1 MESAALSFSGRKCA
15 GMEVWSRGLHE
26 ECGVFGVYDPK
37 GGCAQTTYYGL
48 YALQHRGQEACGIA
62 AINGRE
68 QSFYKDV
75 GLVSEVFDKETLDR
89 LNGTMAVGHVRYAT
103 TGAGEREN
111 AQPLTI
117 KYVKGTLAVVHN
129 GNLVGVDQ
137 LRRDFEYKGAIFH
150 TTSDSELIAYAIAQA
165 RLHCRSVEDA
175 VCYAARNLKGA
186 FSLLV
191 MSPRKLIACR
201 DPWGFRPLCMGRK
214 GDAILFAS
222 ESCAIA
228 SVGGE
233 LEREL
238 EPGEIVVVEDGQV
251 RSIRDNCRGLSHM
264 CIFEYIYFA
273 RPDSVIAGQSV
284 HQARVN
290 AGKLLAQEHPVEAD
304 LVIGVPDSGLDAAQ
318 GYAQESGIPYGVGFV
333 KNRYVGKVTLMI
345 EHESN
350 GRDGIESRSWNK
362 VSLASNIFI
371 DPNFMVHG
379 KVWIPIIDGQNNQD
393 ILYYSGIYQV
403 GTTFTTPNKR
413 FGFALT
419 MVKRKGWN
427 FKYNTIWEVNYRLF
441 KDENQ
446 FLFLQYYNGYGENLL
461 DYNQYH
467 SRLRIGL
474 VIKPQLFSEF

>member
-1 MESAALSFSGRKCA
+1 MHRYILILFITILSLGFPARAQIVNTVEKEKLEADSIRRAL
-15 GMEVWSRGLHE
+15 
-26 ECGVFGVYDPK
+26 D
-37 GGCAQTTYYGL
+37 
-48 YALQHRGQEACGIA
+48 
-62 AINGRE
+62 NGPY
-68 QSFYKDV
+68 FTLYKDNYFIAGTTIGGKPTATNSDV
-75 GLVSEVFDKETLDR
+75 KFQVSIAQRLTKSTLPFNTYLYLFYTQKCMWNVF
-89 LNGTMAVGHVRYAT
+89 
-103 TGAGEREN
+103 EN
-111 AQPLTI
+111 SMPM
-117 KYVKGTLAVVHN
+117 
-129 GNLVGVDQ
+129 
-137 LRRDFEYKGAIFH
+137 RDFNF
-150 TTSDSELIAYAIAQA
+150 
-165 RLHCRSVEDA
+165 
-175 VCYAARNLKGA
+175 N
-186 FSLLV
+186 
-191 MSPRKLIACR
+191 
-201 DPWGFRPLCMGRK
+201 
-214 GDAILFAS
+214 
-222 ESCAIA
+222 
-228 SVGGE
+228 
-233 LEREL
+233 
-238 EPGEIVVVEDGQV
+238 PGI
-251 RSIRDNCRGLSHM
+251 GLAKH
-264 CIFEYIYFA
+264 
-273 RPDSVIAGQSV
+273 
-284 HQARVN
+284 
-290 AGKLLAQEHPVEAD
+290 L
-304 LVIGVPDSGLDAAQ
+304 
-318 GYAQESGIPYGVGFV
+318 FV

-393 ILYYSGIYQV
+393 ILYYNGIYQV

>member
-1 MESAALSFSGRKCA
+1 MHRYFLILFITILSLGFPVRAQIVNTVEKEKLEADSIRRAL
-15 GMEVWSRGLHE
+15 
-26 ECGVFGVYDPK
+26 D
-37 GGCAQTTYYGL
+37 
-48 YALQHRGQEACGIA
+48 
-62 AINGRE
+62 NGPY
-68 QSFYKDV
+68 FTLYKDNYFIAGTTIGGKPTATNSDV
-75 GLVSEVFDKETLDR
+75 KFQVSIAQRLTKRTLPFNTYLYLFYTQKCMWNVF
-89 LNGTMAVGHVRYAT
+89 
-103 TGAGEREN
+103 EN
-111 AQPLTI
+111 SMPM
-117 KYVKGTLAVVHN
+117 
-129 GNLVGVDQ
+129 
-137 LRRDFEYKGAIFH
+137 RDFNF
-150 TTSDSELIAYAIAQA
+150 
-165 RLHCRSVEDA
+165 
-175 VCYAARNLKGA
+175 N
-186 FSLLV
+186 
-191 MSPRKLIACR
+191 
-201 DPWGFRPLCMGRK
+201 
-214 GDAILFAS
+214 
-222 ESCAIA
+222 
-228 SVGGE
+228 
-233 LEREL
+233 
-238 EPGEIVVVEDGQV
+238 PGI
-251 RSIRDNCRGLSHM
+251 GLAKH
-264 CIFEYIYFA
+264 
-273 RPDSVIAGQSV
+273 
-284 HQARVN
+284 
-290 AGKLLAQEHPVEAD
+290 L
-304 LVIGVPDSGLDAAQ
+304 
-318 GYAQESGIPYGVGFV
+318 FV

>member
-1 MESAALSFSGRKCA
+1 MHRYILILFITILSLGFPVRAQIVNTVEKEKLEADSIRRAL
-15 GMEVWSRGLHE
+15 
-26 ECGVFGVYDPK
+26 D
-37 GGCAQTTYYGL
+37 
-48 YALQHRGQEACGIA
+48 
-62 AINGRE
+62 NGPY
-68 QSFYKDV
+68 FTLYKDNYFIAGTTIGGKPTATNSDV
-75 GLVSEVFDKETLDR
+75 KFQVSIAQRLTKSTLPFNTYLYLFYSQKCMWNVF
-89 LNGTMAVGHVRYAT
+89 
-103 TGAGEREN
+103 EN
-111 AQPLTI
+111 SMPM
-117 KYVKGTLAVVHN
+117 
-129 GNLVGVDQ
+129 
-137 LRRDFEYKGAIFH
+137 RDFNF
-150 TTSDSELIAYAIAQA
+150 
-165 RLHCRSVEDA
+165 
-175 VCYAARNLKGA
+175 N
-186 FSLLV
+186 
-191 MSPRKLIACR
+191 
-201 DPWGFRPLCMGRK
+201 
-214 GDAILFAS
+214 
-222 ESCAIA
+222 
-228 SVGGE
+228 
-233 LEREL
+233 
-238 EPGEIVVVEDGQV
+238 PGI
-251 RSIRDNCRGLSHM
+251 GLAKH
-264 CIFEYIYFA
+264 
-273 RPDSVIAGQSV
+273 
-284 HQARVN
+284 
-290 AGKLLAQEHPVEAD
+290 L
-304 LVIGVPDSGLDAAQ
+304 
-318 GYAQESGIPYGVGFV
+318 FV

>member
-1 MESAALSFSGRKCA
+1 MHRYILILFITILSLGFPARALIVNTVEKEKLEADSIR
-15 GMEVWSRGLHE
+15 R
-26 ECGVFGVYDPK
+26 
-37 GGCAQTTYYGL
+37 
-48 YALQHRGQEACGIA
+48 ALD
-62 AINGRE
+62 NGPY
-68 QSFYKDV
+68 FTLYKDNYFIAGTTIGGKPTATNSDV
-75 GLVSEVFDKETLDR
+75 KFQVSIAQRLTKSTLPFNTYLYLFYTQKCMWNVF
-89 LNGTMAVGHVRYAT
+89 
-103 TGAGEREN
+103 EN
-111 AQPLTI
+111 SMPM
-117 KYVKGTLAVVHN
+117 
-129 GNLVGVDQ
+129 
-137 LRRDFEYKGAIFH
+137 RDFNF
-150 TTSDSELIAYAIAQA
+150 
-165 RLHCRSVEDA
+165 
-175 VCYAARNLKGA
+175 N
-186 FSLLV
+186 
-191 MSPRKLIACR
+191 
-201 DPWGFRPLCMGRK
+201 
-214 GDAILFAS
+214 
-222 ESCAIA
+222 
-228 SVGGE
+228 
-233 LEREL
+233 
-238 EPGEIVVVEDGQV
+238 PGI
-251 RSIRDNCRGLSHM
+251 GLAKH
-264 CIFEYIYFA
+264 
-273 RPDSVIAGQSV
+273 
-284 HQARVN
+284 
-290 AGKLLAQEHPVEAD
+290 L
-304 LVIGVPDSGLDAAQ
+304 
-318 GYAQESGIPYGVGFV
+318 FV

>member
-1 MESAALSFSGRKCA
+1 MHRYILILFITILSLGFPVRAQIVNTVEKEKLEADSIRRAL
-15 GMEVWSRGLHE
+15 
-26 ECGVFGVYDPK
+26 D
-37 GGCAQTTYYGL
+37 
-48 YALQHRGQEACGIA
+48 
-62 AINGRE
+62 NGPY
-68 QSFYKDV
+68 FTLYKDNYFIAGTTIGGKPTATNSDV
-75 GLVSEVFDKETLDR
+75 KFQVSIAQRLTKSTLPFNTYLYLFYTQKCMWNVF
-89 LNGTMAVGHVRYAT
+89 
-103 TGAGEREN
+103 EN
-111 AQPLTI
+111 SMPM
-117 KYVKGTLAVVHN
+117 
-129 GNLVGVDQ
+129 
-137 LRRDFEYKGAIFH
+137 RDFNF
-150 TTSDSELIAYAIAQA
+150 
-165 RLHCRSVEDA
+165 
-175 VCYAARNLKGA
+175 N
-186 FSLLV
+186 
-191 MSPRKLIACR
+191 
-201 DPWGFRPLCMGRK
+201 
-214 GDAILFAS
+214 
-222 ESCAIA
+222 
-228 SVGGE
+228 
-233 LEREL
+233 
-238 EPGEIVVVEDGQV
+238 PGI
-251 RSIRDNCRGLSHM
+251 GLAKH
-264 CIFEYIYFA
+264 
-273 RPDSVIAGQSV
+273 
-284 HQARVN
+284 
-290 AGKLLAQEHPVEAD
+290 L
-304 LVIGVPDSGLDAAQ
+304 
-318 GYAQESGIPYGVGFV
+318 FV

>member
-1 MESAALSFSGRKCA
+1 MHRYFLILFITILSLGFPVRAQIVNTVEKEKLEADSIRRAL
-15 GMEVWSRGLHE
+15 
-26 ECGVFGVYDPK
+26 D
-37 GGCAQTTYYGL
+37 
-48 YALQHRGQEACGIA
+48 
-62 AINGRE
+62 NGPY
-68 QSFYKDV
+68 FTLYKDNYFIAGTTIGGKPTATNSDV
-75 GLVSEVFDKETLDR
+75 KFQVSIAQRLTKSTLPFNTYLYLFYTQKCMWNVF
-89 LNGTMAVGHVRYAT
+89 
-103 TGAGEREN
+103 EN
-111 AQPLTI
+111 SMPM
-117 KYVKGTLAVVHN
+117 
-129 GNLVGVDQ
+129 
-137 LRRDFEYKGAIFH
+137 RDFNF
-150 TTSDSELIAYAIAQA
+150 
-165 RLHCRSVEDA
+165 
-175 VCYAARNLKGA
+175 N
-186 FSLLV
+186 
-191 MSPRKLIACR
+191 
-201 DPWGFRPLCMGRK
+201 
-214 GDAILFAS
+214 
-222 ESCAIA
+222 
-228 SVGGE
+228 
-233 LEREL
+233 
-238 EPGEIVVVEDGQV
+238 PGI
-251 RSIRDNCRGLSHM
+251 GLAKH
-264 CIFEYIYFA
+264 
-273 RPDSVIAGQSV
+273 
-284 HQARVN
+284 
-290 AGKLLAQEHPVEAD
+290 L
-304 LVIGVPDSGLDAAQ
+304 
-318 GYAQESGIPYGVGFV
+318 FV

-403 GTTFTTPNKR
+403 GTTYTTPNKR

>member
-1 MESAALSFSGRKCA
+1 MHRYFLILFITILSLGFPVRAQIVNTVEKEKLEADSIRRAL
-15 GMEVWSRGLHE
+15 
-26 ECGVFGVYDPK
+26 D
-37 GGCAQTTYYGL
+37 
-48 YALQHRGQEACGIA
+48 
-62 AINGRE
+62 NGPY
-68 QSFYKDV
+68 FTLYKDNYFIAGTTIGGKPTATNSDV
-75 GLVSEVFDKETLDR
+75 KFQVSIAQRLTKSTLPFNTYLYLFYSQKCMWNVF
-89 LNGTMAVGHVRYAT
+89 
-103 TGAGEREN
+103 EN
-111 AQPLTI
+111 SMPM
-117 KYVKGTLAVVHN
+117 
-129 GNLVGVDQ
+129 
-137 LRRDFEYKGAIFH
+137 RDFNF
-150 TTSDSELIAYAIAQA
+150 
-165 RLHCRSVEDA
+165 
-175 VCYAARNLKGA
+175 N
-186 FSLLV
+186 
-191 MSPRKLIACR
+191 
-201 DPWGFRPLCMGRK
+201 
-214 GDAILFAS
+214 
-222 ESCAIA
+222 
-228 SVGGE
+228 
-233 LEREL
+233 
-238 EPGEIVVVEDGQV
+238 PGI
-251 RSIRDNCRGLSHM
+251 GLAKH
-264 CIFEYIYFA
+264 
-273 RPDSVIAGQSV
+273 
-284 HQARVN
+284 
-290 AGKLLAQEHPVEAD
+290 L
-304 LVIGVPDSGLDAAQ
+304 
-318 GYAQESGIPYGVGFV
+318 FV

>member
-1 MESAALSFSGRKCA
+1 MHRYILILFITILSLGFPAR
-15 GMEVWSRGLHE
+15 
-26 ECGVFGVYDPK
+26 
-37 GGCAQTTYYGL
+37 AQIVNTVEKEK
-48 YALQHRGQEACGIA
+48 QEADSIRRA
-62 AINGRE
+62 LDNGPY
-68 QSFYKDV
+68 FTLYKDNYFIAGTTIGGKPTATNSDV
-75 GLVSEVFDKETLDR
+75 KFQVSIAQRLTKSTLPFNTYLYLFYTQKCMWNVF
-89 LNGTMAVGHVRYAT
+89 
-103 TGAGEREN
+103 EN
-111 AQPLTI
+111 SMPM
-117 KYVKGTLAVVHN
+117 
-129 GNLVGVDQ
+129 
-137 LRRDFEYKGAIFH
+137 RDFNF
-150 TTSDSELIAYAIAQA
+150 
-165 RLHCRSVEDA
+165 
-175 VCYAARNLKGA
+175 N
-186 FSLLV
+186 
-191 MSPRKLIACR
+191 
-201 DPWGFRPLCMGRK
+201 
-214 GDAILFAS
+214 
-222 ESCAIA
+222 
-228 SVGGE
+228 
-233 LEREL
+233 
-238 EPGEIVVVEDGQV
+238 PGI
-251 RSIRDNCRGLSHM
+251 GLAKH
-264 CIFEYIYFA
+264 
-273 RPDSVIAGQSV
+273 
-284 HQARVN
+284 
-290 AGKLLAQEHPVEAD
+290 L
-304 LVIGVPDSGLDAAQ
+304 
-318 GYAQESGIPYGVGFV
+318 FV

>member
-1 MESAALSFSGRKCA
+1 MHRYFLILFITILSLGFPVRAQIVNTVEKEKLEADSIRRAL
-15 GMEVWSRGLHE
+15 
-26 ECGVFGVYDPK
+26 D
-37 GGCAQTTYYGL
+37 
-48 YALQHRGQEACGIA
+48 
-62 AINGRE
+62 NGPY
-68 QSFYKDV
+68 FTLYKDNYFIAGTTIGGKPTATNSDV
-75 GLVSEVFDKETLDR
+75 KFQVSIAQRLTKSTLPFNTYLYLFYTQKCMWNVF
-89 LNGTMAVGHVRYAT
+89 
-103 TGAGEREN
+103 EN
-111 AQPLTI
+111 SMPM
-117 KYVKGTLAVVHN
+117 
-129 GNLVGVDQ
+129 
-137 LRRDFEYKGAIFH
+137 RDFNF
-150 TTSDSELIAYAIAQA
+150 
-165 RLHCRSVEDA
+165 
-175 VCYAARNLKGA
+175 N
-186 FSLLV
+186 
-191 MSPRKLIACR
+191 
-201 DPWGFRPLCMGRK
+201 
-214 GDAILFAS
+214 
-222 ESCAIA
+222 
-228 SVGGE
+228 
-233 LEREL
+233 
-238 EPGEIVVVEDGQV
+238 PGI
-251 RSIRDNCRGLSHM
+251 GLAKH
-264 CIFEYIYFA
+264 
-273 RPDSVIAGQSV
+273 
-284 HQARVN
+284 
-290 AGKLLAQEHPVEAD
+290 L
-304 LVIGVPDSGLDAAQ
+304 
-318 GYAQESGIPYGVGFV
+318 FV

-446 FLFLQYYNGYGENLL
+446 FLFLQYCNGYGENLL

>member
-1 MESAALSFSGRKCA
+1 MHRYFLILFITILSLGFPVRAQIVNTVEKEKLEADSIRRAL
-15 GMEVWSRGLHE
+15 
-26 ECGVFGVYDPK
+26 D
-37 GGCAQTTYYGL
+37 
-48 YALQHRGQEACGIA
+48 
-62 AINGRE
+62 NGPY
-68 QSFYKDV
+68 FTLYKDNYFIAGTTIGGKPTATNSDV
-75 GLVSEVFDKETLDR
+75 KFQVSIAQRLTKSTLPFNTYLYLFYTQKCMWNVF
-89 LNGTMAVGHVRYAT
+89 
-103 TGAGEREN
+103 EN
-111 AQPLTI
+111 SMPM
-117 KYVKGTLAVVHN
+117 
-129 GNLVGVDQ
+129 
-137 LRRDFEYKGAIFH
+137 RDFNF
-150 TTSDSELIAYAIAQA
+150 
-165 RLHCRSVEDA
+165 
-175 VCYAARNLKGA
+175 N
-186 FSLLV
+186 
-191 MSPRKLIACR
+191 
-201 DPWGFRPLCMGRK
+201 
-214 GDAILFAS
+214 
-222 ESCAIA
+222 
-228 SVGGE
+228 
-233 LEREL
+233 
-238 EPGEIVVVEDGQV
+238 PGI
-251 RSIRDNCRGLSHM
+251 GLAKH
-264 CIFEYIYFA
+264 
-273 RPDSVIAGQSV
+273 
-284 HQARVN
+284 
-290 AGKLLAQEHPVEAD
+290 L
-304 LVIGVPDSGLDAAQ
+304 
-318 GYAQESGIPYGVGFV
+318 FV

-441 KDENQ
+441 KNENQ

>member
-1 MESAALSFSGRKCA
+1 MHRYFLILFITILSLGFPVRAQIVNTVEKEKLEADSIRRAL
-15 GMEVWSRGLHE
+15 
-26 ECGVFGVYDPK
+26 D
-37 GGCAQTTYYGL
+37 
-48 YALQHRGQEACGIA
+48 
-62 AINGRE
+62 NGPY
-68 QSFYKDV
+68 FTLYKDNYFIAGTTIDGKPTATNSDV
-75 GLVSEVFDKETLDR
+75 KFQVSIAQRLTKSTLPFNTYLYLFYTQKCMWNVF
-89 LNGTMAVGHVRYAT
+89 
-103 TGAGEREN
+103 EN
-111 AQPLTI
+111 SMPM
-117 KYVKGTLAVVHN
+117 
-129 GNLVGVDQ
+129 
-137 LRRDFEYKGAIFH
+137 RDFNF
-150 TTSDSELIAYAIAQA
+150 
-165 RLHCRSVEDA
+165 
-175 VCYAARNLKGA
+175 N
-186 FSLLV
+186 
-191 MSPRKLIACR
+191 
-201 DPWGFRPLCMGRK
+201 
-214 GDAILFAS
+214 
-222 ESCAIA
+222 
-228 SVGGE
+228 
-233 LEREL
+233 
-238 EPGEIVVVEDGQV
+238 PGI
-251 RSIRDNCRGLSHM
+251 GLAKH
-264 CIFEYIYFA
+264 
-273 RPDSVIAGQSV
+273 
-284 HQARVN
+284 
-290 AGKLLAQEHPVEAD
+290 L
-304 LVIGVPDSGLDAAQ
+304 
-318 GYAQESGIPYGVGFV
+318 FV

>member
-1 MESAALSFSGRKCA
+1 MHCYFLILFITILSLGFPVRAQIVNTVEKEKLEADSIRRAL
-15 GMEVWSRGLHE
+15 
-26 ECGVFGVYDPK
+26 D
-37 GGCAQTTYYGL
+37 
-48 YALQHRGQEACGIA
+48 
-62 AINGRE
+62 NGPY
-68 QSFYKDV
+68 FTLYKDNYFIAGTTIGGKPTATNSDV
-75 GLVSEVFDKETLDR
+75 KFQVSIAQRLTKSTLPFNTYLYLFYTQKCMWNVF
-89 LNGTMAVGHVRYAT
+89 
-103 TGAGEREN
+103 EN
-111 AQPLTI
+111 SMPM
-117 KYVKGTLAVVHN
+117 
-129 GNLVGVDQ
+129 
-137 LRRDFEYKGAIFH
+137 RDFNF
-150 TTSDSELIAYAIAQA
+150 
-165 RLHCRSVEDA
+165 
-175 VCYAARNLKGA
+175 N
-186 FSLLV
+186 
-191 MSPRKLIACR
+191 
-201 DPWGFRPLCMGRK
+201 
-214 GDAILFAS
+214 
-222 ESCAIA
+222 
-228 SVGGE
+228 
-233 LEREL
+233 
-238 EPGEIVVVEDGQV
+238 PGI
-251 RSIRDNCRGLSHM
+251 GLAKH
-264 CIFEYIYFA
+264 
-273 RPDSVIAGQSV
+273 
-284 HQARVN
+284 
-290 AGKLLAQEHPVEAD
+290 L
-304 LVIGVPDSGLDAAQ
+304 
-318 GYAQESGIPYGVGFV
+318 FV

-461 DYNQYH
+461 DYNQHH

>member
-1 MESAALSFSGRKCA
+1 MHRYILILFITILSLGFPARAQIVNTVEKEKLEADSIRRAL
-15 GMEVWSRGLHE
+15 
-26 ECGVFGVYDPK
+26 D
-37 GGCAQTTYYGL
+37 
-48 YALQHRGQEACGIA
+48 
-62 AINGRE
+62 NGPY
-68 QSFYKDV
+68 FTLYKDNYFIAGTTIGGKPTATNSDV
-75 GLVSEVFDKETLDR
+75 KFQVSIAQRLTKSTLPFNTYLYLFYTQKCMWNVF
-89 LNGTMAVGHVRYAT
+89 
-103 TGAGEREN
+103 EN
-111 AQPLTI
+111 SMPM
-117 KYVKGTLAVVHN
+117 
-129 GNLVGVDQ
+129 
-137 LRRDFEYKGAIFH
+137 RDFNF
-150 TTSDSELIAYAIAQA
+150 
-165 RLHCRSVEDA
+165 
-175 VCYAARNLKGA
+175 N
-186 FSLLV
+186 
-191 MSPRKLIACR
+191 
-201 DPWGFRPLCMGRK
+201 
-214 GDAILFAS
+214 
-222 ESCAIA
+222 
-228 SVGGE
+228 
-233 LEREL
+233 
-238 EPGEIVVVEDGQV
+238 PGI
-251 RSIRDNCRGLSHM
+251 GLAKH
-264 CIFEYIYFA
+264 
-273 RPDSVIAGQSV
+273 
-284 HQARVN
+284 
-290 AGKLLAQEHPVEAD
+290 L
-304 LVIGVPDSGLDAAQ
+304 
-318 GYAQESGIPYGVGFV
+318 FV

-413 FGFALT
+413 FGFTLT

>member
-1 MESAALSFSGRKCA
+1 MHRYFLILFITILSLGFPVRAQIVNTVEKEKLEADSIRRAL
-15 GMEVWSRGLHE
+15 
-26 ECGVFGVYDPK
+26 D
-37 GGCAQTTYYGL
+37 
-48 YALQHRGQEACGIA
+48 
-62 AINGRE
+62 NGPY
-68 QSFYKDV
+68 FTLYKDNYFIAGTTIGGKPTATNSDV
-75 GLVSEVFDKETLDR
+75 KFQVSIAQRLTKSTLPFNTYLYLFYTQKCMWNVF
-89 LNGTMAVGHVRYAT
+89 
-103 TGAGEREN
+103 EN
-111 AQPLTI
+111 SMPM
-117 KYVKGTLAVVHN
+117 
-129 GNLVGVDQ
+129 
-137 LRRDFEYKGAIFH
+137 RDFNF
-150 TTSDSELIAYAIAQA
+150 
-165 RLHCRSVEDA
+165 
-175 VCYAARNLKGA
+175 N
-186 FSLLV
+186 
-191 MSPRKLIACR
+191 
-201 DPWGFRPLCMGRK
+201 
-214 GDAILFAS
+214 
-222 ESCAIA
+222 
-228 SVGGE
+228 
-233 LEREL
+233 
-238 EPGEIVVVEDGQV
+238 PGI
-251 RSIRDNCRGLSHM
+251 GLTKH
-264 CIFEYIYFA
+264 
-273 RPDSVIAGQSV
+273 
-284 HQARVN
+284 
-290 AGKLLAQEHPVEAD
+290 L
-304 LVIGVPDSGLDAAQ
+304 
-318 GYAQESGIPYGVGFV
+318 FV